1 MKISSKKPEADN
13 NTQKALAAAETAES
27 RARKQTVATLP

>member
-13 NTQKALAAAETAES
+13 NIEKTSAAAETAES
-27 RARKQTVATLP
+27 RARKHTVATLP

>member
-13 NTQKALAAAETAES
+13 NTEKTTAAAETAES
-27 RARKQTVATLP
+27 RARKQTAATLP